1 MGFVTMATT
10 QRRDGVE
17 RGGVIV
23 RDVVII
29 NGEGAAKI
37 AGELKVSNVA
47 AVHSYNYVYHGHNL
61 LEIIQANKKKSGF
74 VNIFFIKL
82 HTQVAGSFQHTNTP
96 YSADQRSRSGCR
108 KVQCLESSLYLVY
121 MQHNPQLLSKSVTLE
136 IS

>member
-29 NGEGAAKI
+29 NGGGAAKI

-47 AVHSYNYVYHGHNL
+47 AVHSYNYVYHNL
-61 LEIIQANKKKSGF
+61 LEIIRANKKKSGLLIF
-74 VNIFFIKL
+74 FFIKL
-82 HTQVAGSFQHTNTP
+82 HTQVVYKWQVRSSIQMHRTALTNGAGQVAAKYNVW
-96 YSADQRSRSGCR
+96 R
-108 KVQCLESSLYLVY
+108 VVY
-121 MQHNPQLLSKSVTLE
+121 T
-136 IS
+136 